1 MMIITSSQE
10 SNVEPHSCYCTDAI
24 ESKGLLRFLA
34 FEETGFH
41 KKLNVFKLS
50 FFIET
55 LFINVWGKKNLSST
69 VSQFVQCP
77 ACNET
82 MHALIG
88 AVT

>member
-10 SNVEPHSCYCTDAI
+10 SKVEPHSSDAI

-41 KKLNVFKLS
+41 KKPNVFKLS
-50 FFIET
+50 FFIKT
-55 LFINVWGKKNLSST
+55 LFINVWDKKNLSST
-69 VSQFVQCP
+69 VSRFVQCP

-82 MHALIG
+82 MHW
-88 AVT
+88 